1 MTTYAISNVSK
12 PEIISE
18 TESLMVIEVQVEIM
32 RLSNSEVR
40 KSLITRHIYE
50 VILQKRNKSEIREQT
65 NIVECDKG

>member
-40 KSLITRHIYE
+40 RSLITGHIYE

>member
-1 MTTYAISNVSK
+1 MTSYAISNVSK